1 MILGRATD
9 VRPEESMSA
18 IRRGVKSDSRM
29 NKLEDEAGILECD
42 LGNLPKVS
50 NARRHGPSW
59 KVLTES
65 TVSVRCKEFSSSR
78 MLVEDEQV
86 GAW

>member
-1 MILGRATD
+1 MGSVEVSKT
-9 VRPEESMSA
+9 
-18 IRRGVKSDSRM
+18 DSRM
-29 NKLEDEAGILECD
+29 NKLKDEAGILECD
-42 LGNLPKVS
+42 LGDLPKVS
-50 NARRHGPSW
+50 KARRHGSSW